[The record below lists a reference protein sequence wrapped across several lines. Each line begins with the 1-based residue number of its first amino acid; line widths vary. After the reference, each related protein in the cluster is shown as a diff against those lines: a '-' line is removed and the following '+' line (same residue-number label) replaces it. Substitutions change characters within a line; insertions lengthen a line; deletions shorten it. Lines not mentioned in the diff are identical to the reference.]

1 MIPLAVAAS
10 NDGSINMRISG
21 GYSVTKWDEH
31 PYQLIEERMKLT
43 KASVELEFHGDI
55 EGTSFVE
62 YLMVYTSFDA
72 EDMHKSR
79 AQYVGQMRIVGNM
92 KGRSGSFVLSDVGT
106 FESGTARSEVRIIPQ
121 SGTEE
126 LVGISGSGNYTA
138 DQAGCSWE
146 LDIDL

>member
-1 MIPLAVAAS
+1 
-10 NDGSINMRISG
+10 MRISG
-21 GYSVTKWDEH
+21 RYSVTKWDEH

-43 KASVELEFHGDI
+43 RASVEFEFNGDI
-55 EGTSFVE
+55 EGTAFVE
-62 YLMVYTSFDA
+62 YLMFYTSFDA

-79 AQYVGQMRIVGNM
+79 AQYVGQMRIVGSI
-92 KGRSGSFVLSDVGT
+92 KGRYGSFVFSDVGA
-106 FESGTARSEVRIIPQ
+106 FEAGTANSKVKIIPQ

-126 LVGISGSGNYTA
+126 LVGISGSGTYTA